1 MKLMSCLLLAT
12 LIFVQ
17 PVYAGVA
24 DGYGSLSK
32 TTQKAREAREMNGS
46 KAGQERRKI
55 EENLLAKRKQLNIC
69 RNLVKSEKVE
79 EANKE
84 AYMKNC
90 MRGF

>member
-12 LIFVQ
+12 LVFVQ

-24 DGYGSLSK
+24 DGHGALSK

-55 EENLLAKRKQLNIC
+55 EEKLLAKRKQLNVC

-90 MRGF
+90 MQGF